1 MERLLPW
8 IRRAGWAYLAVAAA
22 LALVAWRLAS
32 SSGGQ
37 PGQISQPVAQR
48 VEEPAEYVVH
58 VAGAVRKPGVY
69 RIGGDGRVLQAIR
82 LAGGPTVTANLDAV
96 NLAAPVQDG
105 QQIVVPSKAAAPS
118 ATGGGGT
125 SAAAGNGPI
134 SLASATVAQLDALD
148 GIGPTLAAR
157 IVAWRDTHGG
167 FQSVDQLTDVP
178 GIGQTRLE
186 ALRPKLTP

>member
-8 IRRAGWAYLAVAAA
+8 MRRAGWGYVAVA
-22 LALVAWRLAS
+22 LALAIVAWRVAAS
-32 SSGGQ
+32 GAGQ
-37 PGQISQPVAQR
+37 PAEISQPVAQR
-48 VEEPAEYVVH
+48 VEEPTEYLVH

-69 RIGGDGRVLQAIR
+69 RIGGDGRVLQAVR
-82 LAGGPTVTANLDAV
+82 LAGGPTAKANLDAV

-105 QQIVVPSKAAAPS
+105 QQIVVPERATAATS
-118 ATGGGGT
+118 VTGRAVTG
-125 SAAAGNGPI
+125 AGRGGPI
-134 SLASATVAQLDALD
+134 SLASATVADLDALD

-157 IVAWRDTHGG
+157 IVAWRDSHGG

-178 GIGQTRLE
+178 GIGRTRLE